1 VDLNEIF
8 VVLDEHGDR
17 LVSLVELVGDEDGV
31 VAALDSVTREAIAE
45 RGWDGLGGAGPPGWF
60 SDSSVAVERV
70 GAHTEVIKALAQR
83 FERRLEIPGLAD
95 KIAGDFADAV
105 AGTPSALEVQVQ
117 GGPMIVPD
125 VVPRLSAMVAAQER
139 AIGDLEACVA

>member
-1 VDLNEIF
+1 VDLNEVF
-8 VVLDEHGDR
+8 VALDEHGGR

-45 RGWDGLGGAGPPGWF
+45 RGWDGLGGPGPPGWF
-60 SDSSVAVERV
+60 SDASVAVERV
-70 GAHTEVIKALAQR
+70 GVHTDVIEALAQR
-83 FERRLEIPGLAD
+83 FEQRFEIAGLAD
-95 KIAGDFADAV
+95 KIAGRLADAV

-125 VVPRLSAMVAAQER
+125 VGPHLSAMVAAQGR
-139 AIGDLEACVA
+139 AIGELEACVA

>member
-1 VDLNEIF
+1 MDLNEVF
-8 VVLDEHGDR
+8 VVLEEHGGR

-45 RGWDGLGGAGPPGWF
+45 RGLGGAGPPGWF

-70 GAHTEVIKALAQR
+70 GAHTDVIEALAQR
-83 FERRLEIPGLAD
+83 FERRFEIPGLAD
-95 KIAGDFADAV
+95 KIAGDLADAV
-105 AGTPSALEVQVQ
+105 AGTPSVLEVQVQ

-125 VVPRLSAMVAAQER
+125 VGPHLSAMVAAQGR
-139 AIGDLEACVA
+139 AVSELEACVA